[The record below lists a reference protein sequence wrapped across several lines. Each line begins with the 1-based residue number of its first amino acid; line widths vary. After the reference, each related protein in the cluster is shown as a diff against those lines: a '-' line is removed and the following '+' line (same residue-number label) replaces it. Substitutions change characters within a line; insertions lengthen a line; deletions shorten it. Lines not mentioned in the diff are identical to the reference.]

1 MGQGSSRI
9 YNLIS
14 LIFLILT
21 IVVIVLV
28 ITSFFGPPAAGP
40 VAPVVVPTELVLPS
54 VTPSN
59 TPTVT
64 LPPTLTL
71 TPTNTL
77 TPTETLP
84 PTPTPTVSPT
94 ITDTPGP
101 TDTPSATP
109 TPSISPTP
117 TPTETPTGPTNT
129 PVPTLSPFLYD
140 LRDGQPIYTQNFANT
155 AGCAWQGIGGQ
166 VFDINGMAVTGM
178 QVRITGPNVGERF
191 VTSGS
196 NSLYGA
202 GGWEQPVDNKING
215 NTYYVELLSAGG
227 TPISPQIQI
236 AFVMDCTKNLAL
248 VNFVQVRAQ

>member
-21 IVVIVLV
+21 IIVIVLV
-28 ITSFFGPPAAGP
+28 VMQFFAPPVTPPAAA
-40 VAPVVVPTELVLPS
+40 VIVPTALELPS

-59 TPTVT
+59 TPTAT
-64 LPPTLTL
+64 LPPTLTF

-84 PTPTPTVSPT
+84 PTVTPTVSPT

-101 TDTPSATP
+101 TDTPTVTP
-109 TPSISPTP
+109 TPSTSPTP
-117 TPTETPTGPTNT
+117 TPTATPTGPTNT
-129 PVPTLSPFLYD
+129 PPPTLSPFLYD
-140 LRDGQPIYTQNFANT
+140 LRDGQIIFTQNFANT

-166 VFDINGMAVTGM
+166 VFDINSAAVTGM
-178 QVRITGPNVGERF
+178 QVRITGPGVGERF
-191 VTSGS
+191 VITGS

-202 GGWEQPVDNKING
+202 GGWEQPVDNVING

-227 TPISPQIQI
+227 TPISPRIEVT
-236 AFVMDCTKNLAL
+236 FPLDCSRNLAL

>member
-14 LIFLILT
+14 LIFLVLT

-28 ITSFFGPPAAGP
+28 IMRFLGPPATTPQSAA
-40 VAPVVVPTELVLPS
+40 VAPTAFVLPS
-54 VTPSN
+54 LTPSN
-59 TPTVT
+59 TPTAT
-64 LPPTLTL
+64 LPPTFTL
-71 TPTNTL
+71 TPTDTP

-84 PTPTPTVSPT
+84 PTATFTVSPT

-101 TDTPSATP
+101 TDTPSVTP
-109 TPSISPTP
+109 TPSTSPTP

-129 PVPTLSPFLYD
+129 PPPTLSPFLYD
-140 LRDGQPIYTQNFANT
+140 LRDEDVIFTQNFANT
-155 AGCAWQGIGGQ
+155 AGCAWQGLGGQ
-166 VFDINGMAVTGM
+166 VFDINSTAVNGM
-178 QVRITGPNVGERF
+178 QIHVFGPTIGDRF

-215 NTYYVELLSAGG
+215 NTYYVELLSPGG
-227 TPISPQIQI
+227 TAISPRIQVT
-236 AFVMDCTKNLAL
+236 FPTDCTRNLAL
-248 VNFVQVRAQ
+248 VNFVQVRPQ